1 MSARDVDIKGNLLL
15 YNFVAVLLGTEI
27 LSAVRSSGTL
37 NCFLYY
43 CMEYEISI
51 NDHSCSC

>member
-27 LSAVRSSGTL
+27 LSAAMKGKELWYSELLSTIFDG
-37 NCFLYY
+37 
-43 CMEYEISI
+43 SI
-51 NDHSCSC
+51 KVD

>member
-27 LSAVRSSGTL
+27 LSAAMQGEELWSSEL
-37 NCFLYY
+37 LSILLYG
-43 CMEYEISI
+43 I
-51 NDHSCSC
+51 